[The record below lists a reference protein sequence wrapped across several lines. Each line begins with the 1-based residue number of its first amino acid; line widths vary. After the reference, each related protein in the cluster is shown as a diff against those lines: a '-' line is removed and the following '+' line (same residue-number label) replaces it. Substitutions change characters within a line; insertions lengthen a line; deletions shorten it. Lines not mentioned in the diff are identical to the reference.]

1 MPGAFQYKKR
11 ADVMKCGEILTKGKL
26 QELYEQGWKII
37 VYDKNG
43 EPDVESIGTDKYK
56 YLIKYLENENKILR
70 VERID

>member
-1 MPGAFQYKKR
+1 
-11 ADVMKCGEILTKGKL
+11 MKCGEILTKGKL